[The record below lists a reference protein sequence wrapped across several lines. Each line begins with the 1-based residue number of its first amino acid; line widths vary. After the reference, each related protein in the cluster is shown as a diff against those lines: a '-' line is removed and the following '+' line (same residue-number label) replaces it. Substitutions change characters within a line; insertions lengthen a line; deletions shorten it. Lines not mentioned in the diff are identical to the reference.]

1 MIHIILE
8 LRKTFDKKLI
18 VVRQKRGIIMMMS
31 YFFGAFVLLL
41 SYNGSHAFR
50 FPKYYSDGMVMQ
62 ANNANVWGFIGKIL
76 SKKKKF
82 LKTFLNKFR
91 IFSFLFSDEYERG
104 IPVQMN
110 LQCMNL
116 TDRFTF
122 RPENVTKIQFQT

>member
-1 MIHIILE
+1 M
-8 LRKTFDKKLI
+8 
-18 VVRQKRGIIMMMS
+18 VMS
-31 YFFGAFVLLL
+31 YFLGALVLLL
-41 SYNGSHAFR
+41 SYTGSHAFR

-76 SKKKKF
+76 SKKKNF
-82 LKTFLNKFR
+82 LKLLLRNSDF
-91 IFSFLFSDEYERG
+91 FSFLFSDEFERG

-122 RPENVTKIQFQT
+122 RPENVTKQIQLQT

>member
-1 MIHIILE
+1 MIA
-8 LRKTFDKKLI
+8 
-18 VVRQKRGIIMMMS
+18 VRQKRGINTTMS
-31 YFFGAFVLLL
+31 YFIEIFVLLL
-41 SYNGSHAFR
+41 SYHGSHAFR

-76 SKKKKF
+76 LKKKS
-82 LKTFLNKFR
+82 LKLWRRNSDF
-91 IFSFLFSDEYERG
+91 FSLLFSDEYERG

-122 RPENVTKIQFQT
+122 RPENVTKQIQLQTW